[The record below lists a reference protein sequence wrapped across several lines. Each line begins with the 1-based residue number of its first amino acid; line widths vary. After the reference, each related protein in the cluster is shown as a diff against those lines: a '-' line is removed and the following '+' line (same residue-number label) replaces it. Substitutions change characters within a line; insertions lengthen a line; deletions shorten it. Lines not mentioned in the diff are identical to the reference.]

1 MQSSTITGWG
11 MALPETVVTNADL
24 EARLDTSDS
33 WITERTGI
41 KERRI
46 GGTTIDLA
54 IQAGAQALK
63 SASDKSG
70 EILSNV
76 DVLIVSTNTPDPPV
90 PATSA
95 YVQDALGL
103 ECGVFDLN
111 SGCSGFIYALVAAN
125 GLIGAGMDRVL
136 VIASDTVSKI
146 VDQNDRGT
154 AILFGDGAGAC
165 LIESKES
172 LIRAA
177 HQDRKSAAS
186 HQVDLQSDIL
196 AWDLGSD
203 GYASKFLYRN
213 HDSFVVMD
221 GREVFKRA
229 VRATA
234 ESAKKALN
242 KAGLDP
248 SQINWFIPHQANLR
262 IIEAVGER
270 INIPIERTIITIDRT
285 GNISSAS
292 IPLALAQAADQG
304 RIKSGDLLLMS
315 GFGAG
320 LTWGSVIVRW
330 NGTGMNS

>member
-1 MQSSTITGWG
+1 MKNSTITGWG

-46 GGTTIDLA
+46 GGTTIELA

-63 SASDKSG
+63 SASDRSG
-70 EILSNV
+70 EILSRI

-90 PATSA
+90 PATAA
-95 YVQDALGL
+95 YVQDALSL

-125 GLIGAGMDRVL
+125 GFIATGMDRVL

-165 LIESKES
+165 LVESKES
-172 LIRAA
+172 IIRDTYRDGTA
-177 HQDRKSAAS
+177 SANNK
-186 HQVDLQSDIL
+186 VEFQSDIL

-213 HDSFVVMD
+213 HNSFVVMD

-234 ESAKKALN
+234 ESAKKAL
-242 KAGLDP
+242 ARARLDAN
-248 SQINWFIPHQANLR
+248 QINWFIPHQANLR

-270 INIPIERTIITIDRT
+270 INIPIDRTIITIDRT

-292 IPLALAQAADQG
+292 IPLALAEAAEQG
-304 RIKSGDLLLMS
+304 RLHPGDLLLMS

-330 NGTGMNS
+330 NGSEIDF

>member
-1 MQSSTITGWG
+1 MKNSTITGWG

-46 GGTTIDLA
+46 GGTTIGLA

-63 SASDKSG
+63 SASDRSG
-70 EILSNV
+70 EILSQV

-90 PATSA
+90 PATAA

-125 GLIGAGMDRVL
+125 GFIATGMDRVL

-165 LIESKES
+165 LVESKES
-172 LIRAA
+172 VVRNTYRDGTA
-177 HQDRKSAAS
+177 SANNRNGF
-186 HQVDLQSDIL
+186 QSDIL

-213 HDSFVVMD
+213 HNSFVVMD

-234 ESAKKALN
+234 ESAKKALDR
-242 KAGLDP
+242 AGLDAN
-248 SQINWFIPHQANLR
+248 QITWFIPHQANLR

-270 INIPIERTIITIDRT
+270 INIPIDRTIITIDRT

-292 IPLALAQAADQG
+292 IPLALAEAAEQG
-304 RIKSGDLLLMS
+304 RLHPGDLLLMS

-330 NGTGMNS
+330 NGSEIDF

>member
-1 MQSSTITGWG
+1 MKNSTITGWG

-46 GGTTIDLA
+46 GGTTIELA

-63 SASDKSG
+63 SASDRSG
-70 EILSNV
+70 EILSQV

-90 PATSA
+90 PATAA

-125 GLIGAGMDRVL
+125 GFIATGMDRVL

-165 LIESKES
+165 LVESKES
-172 LIRAA
+172 VVRNTYRDGTA
-177 HQDRKSAAS
+177 SANNRNGF
-186 HQVDLQSDIL
+186 QSDIL

-213 HDSFVVMD
+213 HNSFVVMD

-234 ESAKKALN
+234 ESAKKALDR
-242 KAGLDP
+242 AGLDAN
-248 SQINWFIPHQANLR
+248 QITWFIPHQANLR

-270 INIPIERTIITIDRT
+270 INLPIDRTIITIDRT

-292 IPLALAQAADQG
+292 IPLALAEAAEQG
-304 RIKSGDLLLMS
+304 RLHPGDLLLMS

-330 NGTGMNS
+330 NGSEIDF

>member
-1 MQSSTITGWG
+1 MKNSTITGWG
-11 MALPETVVTNADL
+11 MALPETVVTNSDL

-46 GGTTIDLA
+46 GGTTIELA

-63 SASDKSG
+63 SASDRSG
-70 EILSNV
+70 EILSRI

-90 PATSA
+90 PATAA
-95 YVQDALGL
+95 YVQDALSL

-125 GLIGAGMDRVL
+125 GFIATGMDRVL

-165 LIESKES
+165 LVESKES
-172 LIRAA
+172 IIRDTYRDGTA
-177 HQDRKSAAS
+177 SANNK
-186 HQVDLQSDIL
+186 VEFQSDIL

-213 HDSFVVMD
+213 HNSFVVMD

-234 ESAKKALN
+234 ESAKKAL
-242 KAGLDP
+242 ARARLDAN
-248 SQINWFIPHQANLR
+248 QINWFIPHQANLR

-270 INIPIERTIITIDRT
+270 INIPIDRTIITIDRT

-292 IPLALAQAADQG
+292 IPLALAEAAEQG
-304 RIKSGDLLLMS
+304 RLHPGDLLLMS

-330 NGTGMNS
+330 NGSEIDF

>member
-1 MQSSTITGWG
+1 MKNSTITGWG

-46 GGTTIDLA
+46 GGTTIELA

-63 SASDKSG
+63 SASDRSG
-70 EILSNV
+70 EILSQV

-90 PATSA
+90 PATAA

-125 GLIGAGMDRVL
+125 GFIATGMDRVL

-165 LIESKES
+165 LVESKES
-172 LIRAA
+172 VVRNTYRDGTA
-177 HQDRKSAAS
+177 SANNRNGF
-186 HQVDLQSDIL
+186 QSDIL

-213 HDSFVVMD
+213 HNSFVVMD

-234 ESAKKALN
+234 ESAKKALDR
-242 KAGLDP
+242 AGLDAN
-248 SQINWFIPHQANLR
+248 QITWFIPHQANLR

-270 INIPIERTIITIDRT
+270 INIPIDRTIITIDRT

-292 IPLALAQAADQG
+292 IPLALAEAAEQG
-304 RIKSGDLLLMS
+304 RLHPGDLLLMS

-330 NGTGMNS
+330 NGSEIDF